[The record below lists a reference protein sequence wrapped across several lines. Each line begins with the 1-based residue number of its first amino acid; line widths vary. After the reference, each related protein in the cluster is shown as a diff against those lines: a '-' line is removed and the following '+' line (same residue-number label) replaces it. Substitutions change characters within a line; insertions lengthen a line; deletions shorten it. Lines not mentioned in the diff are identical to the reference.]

1 MIITPKSKRFI
12 LVQLYVMNWNGN
24 QHKKFNYF
32 YLHTIL
38 KTINFVSESKKTD
51 IYTYKS
57 TPHAQNLPFK
67 NKKWTSK
74 IIRSPPPI
82 RIYLVLVDPPPPQD
96 GHIYLWPLIG
106 WNNNQEQK
114 EARTIRMMSGR
125 NIFSWC
131 AQLHP
136 QLNIWKALKKL
147 PVLSLQGK
155 IFLKICPDI
164 AHRCPFNLPKYST
177 AVHDKYSQM

>member
-1 MIITPKSKRFI
+1 MVINIKNLIIFIYIKFWKLLILSPSLKKQIYILINLHHMRKIYLSKIKSGRPKS
-12 LVQLYVMNWNGN
+12 
-24 QHKKFNYF
+24 
-32 YLHTIL
+32 
-38 KTINFVSESKKTD
+38 SDPS
-51 IYTYKS
+51 
-57 TPHAQNLPFK
+57 
-67 NKKWTSK
+67 
-74 IIRSPPPI
+74 PI

-125 NIFSWC
+125 NMFSWC

-136 QLNIWKALKKL
+136 KLNIWKALKNL

-177 AVHDKYSQM
+177 AVHDKYSQI